1 MVIWRNIDARTSKR
15 KYLEL
20 QKRRLDRRQ
29 RLLKRAAAATTAN
42 GSANNG
48 GDAATQA
55 HIPPPPDELVV
66 KRHAAREEIKR
77 AMHEVLGLL
86 HIDEKG
92 PAVGVS
98 LPLLILVLSR
108 LLIR

>member
-1 MVIWRNIDARTSKR
+1 MVIWRSIDARTSKR

-29 RLLKRAAAATTAN
+29 RLLKRAAAATTN
-42 GSANNG
+42 GSASG
-48 GDAATQA
+48 GGAATQA

-66 KRHAAREEIKR
+66 KRHAAREEIKL

-92 PAVGVS
+92 PAVGRS
-98 LPLLILVLSR
+98 STPLSR
-108 LLIR
+108 PFTIIDQIN